1 MNLYEQRLDEI
12 FTRIEAVRA
21 KVNEHQIIKLVAV
34 SKSVEPSEV
43 EALYNVGQR
52 AFGENRVQELGRKC
66 GILESLPLEWHFI
79 GRLQKNKIN
88 ALIELSPALI
98 HSCDSLELA
107 LAINQRAKAKSA
119 NLDVLL
125 QINSAKEESKAGVM
139 PEAAYETYQQIK
151 EECPNLNLK
160 GVMSIGAH
168 VNDSKIIQESFEE
181 TYRIFENLKP
191 HGATVCSM
199 GMSQDFELAIECGSN
214 MLRLGGILFS

>member
-1 MNLYEQRLDEI
+1 MNPYEQRLDEI

-34 SKSVEPSEV
+34 SKSVEIKEV

-66 GILESLPLEWHFI
+66 AELESLPLEWHFI

-107 LAINQRAKAKSA
+107 LAINQRAHAKSV
-119 NLDVLL
+119 NLDILL
-125 QINSAKEESKAGVM
+125 QINSAKEDSKAGVM
-139 PEAAYETYQQIK
+139 PESALEIYQQIQ
-151 EECPNLNLK
+151 ESCPNLCLK

-168 VNDSKIIQESFEE
+168 TDNTRIIQKSFEE
-181 TYRIFENLKP
+181 THDIFENLKP
-191 HGATVCSM
+191 RRATICSM
-199 GMSQDFELAIECGSN
+199 GMSKDFELAVQCGSN
-214 MLRLGGILFS
+214 MLRLGSILF

>member
-1 MNLYEQRLDEI
+1 MNPYEQRLDEI

-21 KVNEHQIIKLVAV
+21 KVNEHQIIKLIAV
-34 SKSVEPSEV
+34 SKSVDSEAV

-66 GILESLPLEWHFI
+66 AELENLPLEWHFI

-107 LAINQRAKAKSA
+107 LAIDQRAQAKST

-125 QINSAKEESKAGVM
+125 QINSAKEDSKAGVM
-139 PEAAYETYQQIK
+139 PEFALETYHQIQ
-151 EECPNLNLK
+151 ESCPNLRLK

-168 VNDSKIIQESFEE
+168 TDDVKIIQKSFES
-181 TYRIFENLKP
+181 TYEIYESLQPK
-191 HGATVCSM
+191 GATICSM
-199 GMSQDFELAIECGSN
+199 GMSQDFELAVQCGSN